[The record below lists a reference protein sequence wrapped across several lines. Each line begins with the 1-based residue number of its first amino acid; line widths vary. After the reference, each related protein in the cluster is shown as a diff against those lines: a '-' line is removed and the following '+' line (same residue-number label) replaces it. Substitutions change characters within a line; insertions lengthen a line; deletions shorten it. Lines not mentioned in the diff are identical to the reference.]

1 MPDYTVSQF
10 DTSQYHQAYA
20 TLEAIC
26 GPNVAEAFQKFYG
39 NSTFTPDQIVNLAQ
53 EQGLWSQATGM
64 HGPQAEEALLNRMGI
79 PAQYSPTLNVQDLQN
94 KVMSGSMGAIST
106 PGHYFDLQG
115 YDPNTGLYDTGQTG
129 SVYKGGGRYLSM
141 DQMQKLAGPV
151 SGVFTLAPNQ
161 QQVQSSFN
169 PQTQTQST
177 TGQTGVPPEFVNK
190 PYAQEAYN
198 AAVQAGIDPN
208 IFLRQINQESG
219 FNPNAGSPAGAQG
232 IAQIVPKYHPGVNTS
247 DPIASLNY
255 AANLDKQL
263 LTQYGG
269 DYTKAL
275 VGYNGGQGA
284 VDAWNSGK
292 GYTESKTYV
301 NNILSGQTPAAFGQ
315 SNAPQNTNVTSQ
327 SSQSQSAGPQRPQGV
342 QPWIPQSMWGEYN
355 GGPTSLG
362 NYGNILQGGGL
373 SNLVRSMGQSL
384 NYTGG
389 FSMPAAQQSWLQ
401 GEQNIPQFSPNMFTP
416 ISSPLNAPPAQPNLM
431 SRMSNPGSLY
441 G

>member
-161 QQVQSSFN
+161 NQQQVQSSFN
-169 PQTQTQST
+169 PQTQTQPT

-284 VDAWNSGK
+284 VDAWNSGN

-315 SNAPQNTNVTSQ
+315 SNTPQNTNVTSQ
-327 SSQSQSAGPQRPQGV
+327 SSQSQPAGPQRPQGV
-342 QPWIPQSMWGEYN
+342 PVWIPQSMWGEYN

-373 SNLVRSMGQSL
+373 SNLVNSMNQSQS
-384 NYTGG
+384 NGSSQ
-389 FSMPAAQQSWLQ
+389 FNWPSMMTPMSF
-401 GEQNIPQFSPNMFTP
+401 QN
-416 ISSPLNAPPAQPNLM
+416 PLNAPPAQPNLM